1 MAEEGKRG
9 RRGHPIKGSNRAGQL
24 RALYAKGVLS
34 SGKGH
39 RRGGKRVGYHPERG
53 RALGR
58 YAKASKSA
66 TAGGN
71 LGRNVPRGTQKAAAR
86 RSLGH
91 NHNTNAAKSHPSLA
105 KSGIGMKAAHLR
117 KGAGEG
123 RKVPGQA
130 ERDATRAERIR
141 KGRDKFQDWADP
153 YGSRLRRGTRAPR
166 TERAQQ
172 FMERVEK
179 DKYWHGRGGAADPK
193 KGTRAAAAAY
203 KREREDARLVKTPGA
218 LAGLPRAKR
227 IARARQIVAT
237 ERKVVEAIRNREESK
252 ANKLYADMQ
261 RQTKY
266 RARPRDWA
274 ATTKRLMRF
283 LPG

>member
-1 MAEEGKRG
+1 MAKRALTGRQLAFLFASKILSRSGGGKGGKGKGEVTYNKDRAKTLSSLRKRG
-9 RRGHPIKGSNRAGQL
+9 VDVTSRKGAQRF
-24 RALYAKGVLS
+24 
-34 SGKGH
+34 
-39 RRGGKRVGYHPERG
+39 
-53 RALGR
+53 
-58 YAKASKSA
+58 
-66 TAGGN
+66 
-71 LGRNVPRGTQKAAAR
+71 
-86 RSLGH
+86 
-91 NHNTNAAKSHPSLA
+91 NHNSAGAKRDPILA
-105 KSGIGMKAAHLR
+105 RSALGMKAAHLR
-117 KGAGEG
+117 GSGSSGG
-123 RKVPGQA
+123 RRVPSKA

-153 YGSRLRRGTRAPR
+153 YSSRLRKGTRAPR

-179 DKYWHGRGGAADPK
+179 DKHWYNRGGAADPK